1 MDLDENTGR
10 REMEKGSRIYVAG
23 HRGLVGSAILH
34 RLIQEGY
41 SSLVTRTRQELD
53 LRDQAA
59 VTAFFACERIE
70 YVFLAAAKVG
80 GILANMTYPVE
91 FIYDNQAIQAN
102 VIDAC
107 HRFGVRKLL
116 FLASS
121 CVYPRGAPQ
130 PMPESCLLSA
140 PPEPTNEGYA
150 IVKIAGI
157 KMCEAYNRQYGTN
170 FISAA
175 PCNVYGPNDNF
186 DLQSAHVVAAL
197 LRKFHEA
204 KTFGT
209 PYVIVWGTGTA
220 RREFLHVDDLAD
232 ACLFLMRSYDSND
245 LINVGAGSDVTIL
258 ELAQLIKEIVDYKGE
273 IRLDPSKP
281 DGIPRKLVEVS
292 KLYGLGWQPK
302 VPLREGLKQTYQ
314 WFSDSYEQNRQHE
327 GLRHGRRS
335 STCGN

>member
-1 MDLDENTGR
+1 MD
-10 REMEKGSRIYVAG
+10 KGSRIYVAG

-34 RLIQEGY
+34 RLLQEGY
-41 SSLVTRTRQELD
+41 SSLITRTSRELD

-59 VTAFFACERIE
+59 VADLFASERIE

-91 FIYDNQAIQAN
+91 FIHDNQAIQTN
-102 VIDAC
+102 VIHAC

-121 CVYPRGAPQ
+121 CVYPREAPQ
-130 PMPESCLLSA
+130 PMPESCLLA
-140 PPEPTNEGYA
+140 GPPEPTNEGYA
-150 IVKIAGI
+150 IAKIGGI

-186 DLQSAHVVAAL
+186 DLQSGHVVAAL

-204 KTFGT
+204 KTSGS

-232 ACLFLMRSYDSND
+232 ACLFLMRSYGRNE

-258 ELAQLIKEIVDYKGE
+258 ELAQLIREVVDYEGE
-273 IRLDPSKP
+273 IRLDRSRP
-281 DGIPRKLVEVS
+281 DGIPRKLVEAS

-302 VPLREGLKQTYQ
+302 IPLREGLKQTYE
-314 WFSDSYEQNRQHE
+314 WFLDRYDEDRQDE

-335 STCGN
+335 STCGK

>member
-1 MDLDENTGR
+1 MGLDGKTGR
-10 REMEKGSRIYVAG
+10 SEMDKGSRIYVAG
-23 HRGLVGSAILH
+23 HRGLVGSAILR
-34 RLIQEGY
+34 RLVQEGY
-41 SSLVTRTRQELD
+41 ASLVTRTSRELD

-59 VTAFFACERIE
+59 VTELFASEKIE

-80 GILANMTYPVE
+80 GILANMTYPAE
-91 FIYDNQAIQAN
+91 FIHDNQAIQTN
-102 VIDAC
+102 VIHAS

-150 IVKIAGI
+150 IAKIAGI

-204 KTFGT
+204 KTSGT
-209 PYVIVWGTGTA
+209 PHVIVWGTGTA

-232 ACLFLMRSYDSND
+232 ACLFLMRSYDRNE
-245 LINVGAGSDVTIL
+245 LINVGAGSDITIL
-258 ELAQLIKEIVDYKGE
+258 ELAQIIKEVVGYEGE

-281 DGIPRKLVEVS
+281 DGIPRKLVDVS
-292 KLYGLGWQPK
+292 KLHGLGWRPK
-302 VPLREGLKQTYQ
+302 IPLREGLKHTYD
-314 WFSDSYEQNRQHE
+314 WFLNRYAETRQDGCLQHA
-327 GLRHGRRS
+327 RS
-335 STCGN
+335 SPDGGK